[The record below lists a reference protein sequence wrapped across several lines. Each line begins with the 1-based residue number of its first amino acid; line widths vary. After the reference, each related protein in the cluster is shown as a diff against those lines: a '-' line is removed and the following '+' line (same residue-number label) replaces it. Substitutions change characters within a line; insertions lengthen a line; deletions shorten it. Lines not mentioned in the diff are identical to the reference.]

1 MAKKA
6 DVSAPSSLKDV
17 AYRFA
22 VNGETTHELA
32 KFVFDK
38 CPTFLESV
46 PDEIRAELRAGFI
59 LRKQEITE
67 PVHYKMVEGKFIP
80 VTDTTVEGLTVM
92 TPVVAMSW
100 SQHEFG
106 QLKRTDPALYAIAGS
121 MRDKVSTYVS
131 DKMKA
136 LTAAVK
142 VLANEGKVRQ
152 RAVNK
157 TFVEALETVFDTFDK
172 KVKTAKDRGDPNAN
186 PVKYRMARDAFWKT
200 FNA

>member
-1 MAKKA
+1 MAKNA
-6 DVSAPSSLKDV
+6 NVPAPSSMKDV

-38 CPTFLESV
+38 CPTFLDTV
-46 PDEIRAELRAGFI
+46 PEEVRNELRAGFI

-67 PVHYKMVEGKFIP
+67 PVYYKMGEGKFIP
-80 VTDTTVEGLTVM
+80 VTDKTVDGLTVM
-92 TPVVAMSW
+92 TPIVAMSW

-106 QLKRTDPALYAIAGS
+106 QLKKTDPAMHAIAAS
-121 MRDKVSTYVS
+121 MRDKVNTYVS
-131 DKMKA
+131 DKMKS

-157 TFVEALETVFDTFDK
+157 TFVEALETVFDAFDK

-200 FNA
+200 FNT